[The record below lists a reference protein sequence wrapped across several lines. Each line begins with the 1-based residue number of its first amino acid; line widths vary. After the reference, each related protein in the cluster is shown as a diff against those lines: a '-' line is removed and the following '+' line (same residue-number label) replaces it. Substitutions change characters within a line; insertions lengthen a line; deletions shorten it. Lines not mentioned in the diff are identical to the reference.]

1 MNINN
6 DREVEVKFES
16 SHVHIVRKPRN
27 GDNVKK
33 GILYI
38 E

>member
-16 SHVHIVRKPRN
+16 VHIRIVRKPRN

-33 GILYI
+33 VILYI